1 MGLSEIASGRHRNKK
16 SEDILPYV
24 ERYFLQV
31 AERLRSRQVNRSAS
45 DIPIRVAA
53 VDSTTLQDTLQN
65 PEFRD
70 GVVYSILSS
79 PSLHDSGC
87 IMLQHGLISR
97 LMEKGYG
104 SHNDI
109 YEPQVQTR
117 TLPHCTRK
125 FVQRLLNEICDDLR
139 SFMPGNKKIVFH
151 SSEPSITEPNWAAQD
166 RGTDVFVAM
175 VDVGPLAQP
184 YGLLSIILPVHL
196 FEMIFGLKAN
206 RSSSETEKEEGG
218 FENSRVLQLPV
229 DVVAELDR
237 FSLSYAEICNMM
249 VGDFIPLHESLQVA
263 LKVNSQIKFFG
274 EFGEVSGFRAIRI
287 ESSITDNDS

>member
-1 MGLSEIASGRHRNKK
+1 MGISEIASGRHRNKK

-45 DIPIRVAA
+45 DIPVRVAA

-79 PSLHDSGC
+79 TSLHDSGC
-87 IMLQHGLISR
+87 VMLQYGLISR

-104 SHNDI
+104 AQGDI
-109 YEPQVQTR
+109 YEPQIQAR
-117 TLPHCTRK
+117 TLPHCTRR
-125 FVQRLLNEICDDLR
+125 FIERLLKEICSDLQ
-139 SFMPGNKKIVFH
+139 SFLPGNKKISFQAT
-151 SSEPSITEPNWAAQD
+151 EPSITEPNWAPQE

-175 VDVGPLAQP
+175 IDVGPLAQP

-196 FEMIFGLKAN
+196 FEMVFGLKASRN
-206 RSSSETEKEEGG
+206 TSEGNAEDGG
-218 FENSRVLQLPV
+218 FENTRVFQLPV
-229 DVVAELDR
+229 DIVAELDR
-237 FSLSYAEICNMM
+237 FSISYAELKNMM
-249 VGDFIPLHESLQVA
+249 IGDFIPLTESLQVS
-263 LKVNSQIKFFG
+263 LRVNNRVKFHG
-274 EFGEVSGFRAIRI
+274 EFGEISGFRAVRI
-287 ESSITDNDS
+287 EQSIMDDDS

>member
-24 ERYFLQV
+24 ERYFLQI

-65 PEFRD
+65 PEFHD
-70 GVVYSILSS
+70 GVVYSIITSS
-79 PSLHDSGC
+79 GLHDSGC
-87 IMLQHGLISR
+87 IMLQYGLISR

-104 SHNDI
+104 SQGDM
-109 YEPQVQTR
+109 YEPQVQAR
-117 TLPHCTRK
+117 TLPHCTRR
-125 FVQRLLNEICDDLR
+125 FIERLLKEICEDLKN
-139 SFMPGNKKIVFH
+139 FLPGNKKITFQ
-151 SSEPSITEPNWAAQD
+151 STEPSITEPNWASQE
-166 RGTDVFVAM
+166 RGTDVFAAM

-196 FEMIFGLKAN
+196 FEMVFGLKAQ
-206 RSSSETEKEEGG
+206 RSGPEVDEEQSPL
-218 FENSRVLQLPV
+218 ENSRVLQLPV
-229 DVVAELDR
+229 DMVAELDR

-249 VGDFIPLHESLQVA
+249 VGDFIPLNDPLQVA
-263 LKVNSQIKFFG
+263 LKVNNQIKFHG
-274 EFGEVSGFRAIRI
+274 EFGEVSGFRAVRI
-287 ESSITDNDS
+287 EDCITGDD